1 MTTTTRIQ
9 IGSALL
15 LATLAACST
24 GPDTGVS
31 VQLALCGGDDVC
43 PGQEEQP
50 PAEQPP
56 QAPQVGCVLF
66 MIRDVE
72 LEAGDSKV
80 VDERPW
86 EPVDLLD
93 PDASAINLEAPAGT
107 YERIKLK
114 IEPLE
119 GFATGP
125 TGRKVSTKV
134 CATIDGVAIEYR
146 DDTYDTFELR
156 ASAGIDVADG
166 GLARLMAV
174 FDTRAWFDGVD
185 PSALEVGADGIA
197 YIDERNNKDW
207 QNVVR
212 DQIKDSVDLVRAE

>member
-72 LEAGDSKV
+72 LEAV
-80 VDERPW
+80 TAE
-86 EPVDLLD
+86 LLPAAVRD
-93 PDASAINLEAPAGT
+93 GFGLRDDAGSRRLAARVWAGARLITPRLPGLVRFAPAYT
-107 YERIKLK
+107 QAVRRL
-114 IEPLE
+114 
-119 GFATGP
+119 A
-125 TGRKVSTKV
+125 GRPPSS
-134 CATIDGVAIEYR
+134 
-146 DDTYDTFELR
+146 
-156 ASAGIDVADG
+156 SA
-166 GLARLMAV
+166 
-174 FDTRAWFDGVD
+174 
-185 PSALEVGADGIA
+185 
-197 YIDERNNKDW
+197 
-207 QNVVR
+207 
-212 DQIKDSVDLVRAE
+212 